1 MQVHCLLVHLTD
13 VNAPGPVIAFFEAG
27 PLHQLGS
34 DLS

>member
-1 MQVHCLLVHLTD
+1 MQVHCLLVPLTD
-13 VNAPGPVIAFFEAG
+13 AQAPGPVIAFYEAG